1 MCRKIGPN
9 FFSPPSI
16 ISRSVQRRPRGKR
29 GGAKHRRRPPTA
41 RATEH
46 ARAISRYHALE
57 KQIARASDSDKDALL
72 AEQQALGGLEVYQNQ
87 STTGGAVLRGGE
99 SSKWCAKILMEL
111 WPFSRRIHLLD
122 VGAIA
127 GTAYA
132 KWKHKFDV
140 TSIDIQPRAPHV
152 LPADFFDFPM
162 PAREE
167 ERFDVIGLSL
177 VINFVGDLAKRGD
190 MLLHAHRYLRRGGYV
205 YVVLPLP
212 CLTNSRY
219 MTHDH
224 FARLVRAT
232 GYDVVRNED
241 SHRLTRWLLQESEPR
256 AVISHDTDVSRA
268 FWDGTVLAKR
278 QLRPG
283 AQRNNFC
290 MLLSPA

>member
-1 MCRKIGPN
+1 M
-9 FFSPPSI
+9 SLYSI
-16 ISRSVQRRPRGKR
+16 ITRSVQRRPRGKR
-29 GGAKHRRRPPTA
+29 GGAKHRRRPPA
-41 RATEH
+41 PIATEH

-57 KQIARASDSDKDALL
+57 KQIARATKSEKEALL
-72 AEQQALGGLEVYQNQ
+72 AEQQALGGLETYQNQ

-99 SSKWCAKILMEL
+99 SSKWCSKILMEL
-111 WPFSRRIHLLD
+111 WPLSRRIQLLD

-140 TSIDIQPRAPHV
+140 TSIDIQPRAPQV
-152 LPADFFDFPM
+152 IPSDFFDFPL
-162 PAREE
+162 PTKEE
-167 ERFDVIGLSL
+167 ERFDVVGLSL
-177 VINFVGDLAKRGD
+177 VINFVGDLSKRGD
-190 MLLHAHRYLRRGGYV
+190 MLLHAHKYLRRGGYV

-224 FARLVRAT
+224 FASLVRAT

-241 SHRLTRWLLQESEPR
+241 SHRLTRWLLQEAEPR
-256 AVISHDTDVSRA
+256 TDIRSDTDVRRA
-268 FWDGTVLAKR
+268 FWDGSVFAKR

-290 MLLSPA
+290 ILLGPP